1 MISISL
7 CFFLKLFSTDKMLKR
22 IVAIL
27 LCCCIVSNAET
38 VQIGSAPQLIEWFNT
53 HSDTSQVTIELTA
66 DLDFKKTGLNY
77 PLGVSQGSC
86 HAFSGSFKGR
96 EHKIKGLVMN
106 NKNDNTYSSAG
117 LFCELKGAIIDD
129 LVIDKSCK
137 FTGVSAGALSVK
149 ITGSGTVNILNV
161 ENNAEVN
168 GEHSVGG
175 LIGYVDN
182 KVNEKVI
189 LERCRNTG
197 TVTTSGNDAGG
208 LIGHVE
214 NSQSTQVIIQNSYNT
229 GVIKGAQVAGGFVGF
244 FRNNDAVT
252 IFVNKS
258 INENTVEGNDHA
270 GGFLGY
276 VERATEGNVLT
287 VDMGNNINRGNVKG
301 TNMACGFFCS
311 VDSQS
316 DAPNSDVSNN
326 INHGEISGSDAYGF
340 APIVTEGVNDV
351 NLGKVSGTHYS
362 ASFWKQAKGIN
373 TIVTMEEICQNCDGA
388 VWAVKNADGTYNVT
402 KTRMQIH
409 DLLNWN
415 IVRDLNWLSY
425 SFWNSKL
432 ELQGMEG
439 NLNFAHSLAVSFTAI
454 AIVFLV
460 MIQGFFSH

>member
-1 MISISL
+1 
-7 CFFLKLFSTDKMLKR
+7 MLKR

-27 LCCCIVSNAET
+27 LCCCIVSLSET
-38 VQIGSAPQLIEWFNT
+38 VQIGSASQLIEWFNT
-53 HSDTSQVTIELTA
+53 HSDTSQVTIELIA
-66 DLDFKKTGLNY
+66 DIDFKKSGLKY

-86 HAFSGSFKGR
+86 NPFSGSLKGR
-96 EHKIKGLVMN
+96 EHTIKRLVMN

-117 LFCELKGAIIDD
+117 LFCELKGAIVDD

-137 FTGVSAGALSVK
+137 FSGVSAGALSVK
-149 ITGSGTVNILNV
+149 VSGSNTVNLLNV
-161 ENNAEVN
+161 ENNAEVD

-175 LIGYVDN
+175 LVGYVDN

-197 TVTTSGNDAGG
+197 SVTASGNDAGG

-229 GVIKGAQVAGGFVGF
+229 GIIKGAQVTGGFVGF

-252 IFVNKS
+252 ILVNKGV
-258 INENTVEGNDHA
+258 NENTVEGKDHA

-276 VERATEGNVLT
+276 VERATEGNVMMVT
-287 VDMGNNINRGNVKG
+287 MRNNINKGHVKG

-311 VDSQS
+311 IDSQS
-316 DAPNSDVSNN
+316 DAPSSLLGNN

-340 APIVTEGVNDV
+340 APIVTQGVNDV

-362 ASFWKQAKGIN
+362 ASFWKQAKTN
-373 TIVTMEEICQNCDGA
+373 DTIVTMEEICQNCDGA
-388 VWAVKNADGTYNVT
+388 VWAVKNEDGSYDVT
-402 KTRMQIH
+402 KTRMHVH
-409 DLLNWN
+409 DMLNWN
-415 IVRDLNWLSY
+415 VVRELKWLVY
-425 SFWNSKL
+425 SPWNSKL

-439 NLNFAHSLAVSFTAI
+439 NLNFAHSLAESFTAI

-460 MIQGFFSH
+460 MIQGFFSQ

>member
-1 MISISL
+1 
-7 CFFLKLFSTDKMLKR
+7 MLKK

-27 LCCCIVSNAET
+27 LCCCIVSLAET
-38 VQIGSAPQLIEWFNT
+38 VQIDSASQLIEWFNT

-66 DLDFKKTGLNY
+66 DIDFKKSGLKY

-86 HAFSGSFKGR
+86 NPFSGSLKGR

-106 NKNDNTYSSAG
+106 NKNDNTCSSAG
-117 LFCELKGAIIDD
+117 LFCGLKGAIVDD

-137 FTGVSAGALSVK
+137 FTGVSAGALSVT

-168 GEHSVGG
+168 GELSVGG

-189 LERCRNTG
+189 LEKCRNTG
-197 TVTTSGNDAGG
+197 GVTASGNDAGG

-214 NSQSTQVIIQNSYNT
+214 NSKSTQVIIQNSYNI
-229 GVIKGAQVAGGFVGF
+229 GVIKGAQVTGGFVGF
-244 FRNNDAVT
+244 FRNNDALT
-252 IFVNKS
+252 ILLNKS
-258 INENTVEGNDHA
+258 INDNTVEGKDHT

-276 VERATEGNVLT
+276 VERATEGNVMMVT
-287 VDMGNNINRGNVKG
+287 MTNNINKGHVKG

-311 VDSQS
+311 IDSQS
-316 DAPNSDVSNN
+316 DAPNSFIANN
-326 INHGEISGSDAYGF
+326 INHGEVSGSDAYGF
-340 APIVTEGVNDV
+340 APTVTGAFNDA

-362 ASFWKQAKGIN
+362 ASFWKQAKGID

-388 VWAVKNADGTYNVT
+388 VWAVKNENGAYDVT
-402 KTRMQIH
+402 KTRMH
-409 DLLNWN
+409 VYDMLNWN
-415 IVRDLNWLSY
+415 VVRDQKWKVL

-439 NLNFAHSLAVSFTAI
+439 NLNFAHSLAVSFTAV
-454 AIVFLV
+454 AFVFLV
-460 MIQGFFSH
+460 MIQGLFSQ